1 MNELV
6 AKLFQ
11 ALILVAGLLWSGVCT
26 AQCRLLPHPSGKQ
39 QHLPPCHQK
48 QKQEQQKSDCS
59 GVSYGDIAKD
69 SVDTPAPD
77 SIAASGLLSP
87 EPVNPARLPLLPA
100 HWNPP
105 QQGPP
110 GAFSILRT

>member
-6 AKLFQ
+6 AKFFQ
-11 ALILVAGLLWSGVCT
+11 ALVLIAGLVWCGVCT
-26 AQCRLLPHPSGKQ
+26 AQCRILPQAPQ
-39 QHLPPCHQK
+39 QQQKHLPPCHQQ
-48 QKQEQQKSDCS
+48 QKQEQKSDC
-59 GVSYGDIAKD
+59 GAAYGDIAKD

-77 SIAASGLLSP
+77 TICALEPPTPLLAYSSRL
-87 EPVNPARLPLLPA
+87 NHLPAR
-100 HWNPP
+100 WNPP